1 MRDEEKRA
9 ARDAYK
15 ERKSVAGI
23 FAVRCVPTGQVWVG
37 QSPNLGSAQNR
48 LHFMLKFGN
57 DDLSG
62 LKEVWTTLGADS
74 FTFEELEQLE
84 EEETV
89 YVRDKLLK
97 ERLVYWIAKLGAA
110 HLWR

>member
-1 MRDEEKRA
+1 MRDEDRRA

-37 QSPNLGSAQNR
+37 QSPNLGSVQNR
-48 LHFMLKFGN
+48 LHFTLKFGN
-57 DDLSG
+57 DDLAG
-62 LKEVWTTLGADS
+62 LKDAWATLGAEC

-84 EEETV
+84 EEEAI

-97 ERLVYWIAKLGAA
+97 ERLAYWVAKLGAVQI
-110 HLWR
+110 WR